1 MGGAGL
7 RTSGSAGRGLG
18 CRAAPCSAGLM
29 LPVNLPQN
37 VWENLPAHSGGAGK
51 AMQELGKHSSQSS
64 SLRCLFTFPHSHP
77 SNLLHFEVREGF
89 LNFTSAFAYLKTM
102 CFCIHFHNMAIIS
115 LSPTFLCTVSRQI
128 LLHYLLLC
136 LVVGKLRADIGT

>member
-1 MGGAGL
+1 MARAGL
-7 RTSGSAGRGLG
+7 RTTGSVGRGLG
-18 CRAAPCSAGLM
+18 SRAARCSAGWM

-37 VWENLPAHSGGAGK
+37 LWENLPAHSGGAWK
-51 AMQELGKHSSQSS
+51 AMQELGKHSSQSP
-64 SLRCLFTFPHSHP
+64 SLRSLFTFPHSHP
-77 SNLLHFEVREGF
+77 SNLLHFEVSEGF

-128 LLHYLLLC
+128 LFHYLLLC
-136 LVVGKLRADIGT
+136 LVVGNLRADIET

>member
-1 MGGAGL
+1 MGRAGL
-7 RTSGSAGRGLG
+7 RTTGSVGCGLG
-18 CRAAPCSAGLM
+18 SRAARCSAGWM

-37 VWENLPAHSGGAGK
+37 LWENLPACSGGAWK
-51 AMQELGKHSSQSS
+51 AMQELGKHSSQSP
-64 SLRCLFTFPHSHP
+64 SLHSLFTFPHSHP
-77 SNLLHFEVREGF
+77 SNLLRFEVSEGF

-128 LLHYLLLC
+128 LFHYLLLC
-136 LVVGKLRADIGT
+136 LVVGNLRADIGT